1 MTKATAVLHTFSL
14 PVALVF
20 VLLLFFSG
28 SLVNETDAAIV
39 EDTIT
44 VGHHPIGVAV
54 NANTNKVYVTNYES
68 GFVSVIDGF
77 TNKVENN
84 VNVGIFP
91 SDIAVNPNN
100 GKVYVAHKVHV
111 DTQGYSAVPI
121 VSVIDGFTNN
131 VENDDTIAASAIKA
145 VNPNT
150 NRIYATPLSTA
161 SSVSVMD
168 GSTNRV
174 IGNVMLDDKSSDIAV
189 NPDTNRVYVISDGHD
204 KISVVDGLTNKVLVS
219 NIAAA
224 YDNLISIAVNPDT
237 NRVYATSLGS
247 SPHPPLTANQ
257 GFELPVGLVLVID
270 GSTNRV
276 ISNVTV
282 VSPSDIA
289 VNPNTNRVYVSNSFS
304 DSIYTIDGST
314 NRVIENNTI
323 TVGNFPQALSV
334 NPNTNRIYAANSF
347 SDTVSVIFD
356 P

>member
-1 MTKATAVLHTFSL
+1 MTKSAVLCAFSL
-14 PVALVF
+14 PIAFVF
-20 VLLLFFSG
+20 VLILFFSG
-28 SLVNETDAAIV
+28 FFMNEAEAAIV
-39 EDTIT
+39 EGTIA

-77 TNKVENN
+77 TNKIENN
-84 VNVGIFP
+84 VKVGIFP
-91 SDIAVNPNN
+91 SDIVVNPNN
-100 GKVYVAHKVHV
+100 DKVYVAHKVHV
-111 DTQGYSAVPI
+111 DAPGYSAVSI

-131 VENDDTIAASAIKA
+131 IENDGTIAASAVKA

-150 NRIYATPLSTA
+150 NRVYATPLSTA
-161 SSVSVMD
+161 ASVSVMD

-174 IGNVMLDDKSSDIAV
+174 IDNVMLDNKSSDMAV
-189 NPDTNRVYVISDGHD
+189 NPNTNRIYVISEGHD
-204 KISVVDGLTNKVLVS
+204 KISVVDGLTNKVLAS
-219 NIAAA
+219 NIAPA
-224 YDNLISIAVNPDT
+224 YDNLMSIAVNPNT

-247 SPHPPLTANQ
+247 SPHPPLTANP

-276 ISNVTV
+276 ISNIPV

-289 VNPNTNRVYVSNSFS
+289 VNANTNRVYVSNSFS

-314 NRVIENNTI
+314 NRVIESNAI

-334 NPNTNRIYAANSF
+334 NPNTNRVYVANSF